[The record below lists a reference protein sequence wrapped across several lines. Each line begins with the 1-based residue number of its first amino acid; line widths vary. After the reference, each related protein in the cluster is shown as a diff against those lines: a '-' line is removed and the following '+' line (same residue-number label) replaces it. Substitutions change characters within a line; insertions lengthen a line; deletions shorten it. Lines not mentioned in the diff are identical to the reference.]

1 MKVNKRPNSSL
12 SSFTSNENGIMDVC
26 IRKLQNLQNT
36 KQNYYQGSNF
46 SSAKLSK
53 KFNSVRKLLK
63 TTTDNLFKM
72 DSKSKRDNENSFED
86 QRIFWK
92 P

>member
-1 MKVNKRPNSSL
+1 MPNSSL

-72 DSKSKRDNENSFED
+72 DLKSKRDNENSSED